1 MFNDRQSV
9 IVDHFV
15 VSQMIVTAQMA
26 YSEFASCLCNDFFF
40 LFFSLSQLQTKK
52 IVKQINSW
60 LFRPFHFFKKKTKI
74 QYEMKKEK
82 SNK

>member
-1 MFNDRQSV
+1 MTVNMFNDRQSV

-40 LFFSLSQLQTKK
+40 LFFLSLNYKQKK
-52 IVKQINSW
+52 LLNKLILGCFAHFIFLRRKQKYN
-60 LFRPFHFFKKKTKI
+60 
-74 QYEMKKEK
+74 MK
-82 SNK
+82 